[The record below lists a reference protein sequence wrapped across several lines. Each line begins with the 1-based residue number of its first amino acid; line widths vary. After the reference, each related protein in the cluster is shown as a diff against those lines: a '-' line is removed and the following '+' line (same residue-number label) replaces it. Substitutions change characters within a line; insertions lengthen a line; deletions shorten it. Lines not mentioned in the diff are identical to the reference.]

1 MKKQLF
7 TASTRH
13 YLVDVMG
20 IDLDSVSRRE
30 RLLSTLGG
38 FLGILLIIYVNG
50 YFVHDWSAALIV
62 ASMGASAVLLFAVP
76 HGKLSQPWPLVG
88 GHLVSALVGVTCFK
102 LIPDTATAAA
112 LAVGLAI
119 GAMHYLRCIHPPG
132 GATALTFVIGSSQ
145 LHAFG
150 YSYVFEPVFINV
162 MVILVV
168 AVIFNLPFA
177 TRRYPQGLQNLMAR
191 DMEKA
196 TAQLQAFEIERDDI
210 ARAIEKM
217 DIVVDLTDEDLVKL
231 FHLAS
236 SEAKQRHMSTQQIL
250 LGHYFTNGGE
260 QWSVRQIVDE
270 SMDRD
275 QVIYRI
281 IAGHEKR
288 GTGVCTIEEF
298 ARWAR
303 LEVERDGHNWKQV
316 TLKQHG

>member
-1 MKKQLF
+1 MRKKLF
-7 TASTRH
+7 NKSTRH
-13 YLVDVMG
+13 YLVDVLG
-20 IDLDSVSRRE
+20 IDLDSVSHRE
-30 RLLSTLGG
+30 RILSTLGG
-38 FLGILLIIYVNG
+38 FLGIFLIIYVNH
-50 YFVHDWSAALIV
+50 FIIHDWSAALIV

-76 HGKLSQPWPLVG
+76 HGKLSQPWPLIG
-88 GHLVSALVGVTCFK
+88 GHLVSAVVGVTCFK
-102 LIPDTATAAA
+102 VIPDTAVAAA

-132 GATALTFVIGSSQ
+132 GATALTFVIGSAQ
-145 LHAFG
+145 LHAYG
-150 YSYVFEPVFINV
+150 YHYIVEPVLIN
-162 MVILVV
+162 V
-168 AVIFNLPFA
+168 AVILAVAVLFNLPFA
-177 TRRYPQGLQNLMAR
+177 ARRYPQGLQNLLT
-191 DMEKA
+191 DKTKQEDSE
-196 TAQLQAFEIERDDI
+196 LQAFEIERADI

-236 SEAKQRHMSTQQIL
+236 SEARQRHMSTQQIL
-250 LGHYFTNGGE
+250 LGHYFSNGGE

-288 GTGVCTIEEF
+288 GTGVCSIEEF

-303 LEVERDGHNWKQV
+303 IEVERDGQNWKQV
-316 TLKQHG
+316 KFKA